1 MVQLI
6 LENLYFTKTSNISK
20 TRADREKLMADLKS
34 AHQIYIK
41 STTNTPAPKCVLTS
55 VIKHVLKITKI
66 WAKQNV
72 IYYSCFSGCYSIH
85 FTN

>member
-1 MVQLI
+1 MFLCMVCFYFYNINIKNSNLVCLFYPMVQLI

-55 VIKHVLKITKI
+55 VII
-66 WAKQNV
+66 A
-72 IYYSCFSGCYSIH
+72 
-85 FTN
+85 

>member
-55 VIKHVLKITKI
+55 VMFDVLNLHFI
-66 WAKQNV
+66 WNSLILSHCKM
-72 IYYSCFSGCYSIH
+72 
-85 FTN
+85 

>member
-55 VIKHVLKITKI
+55 D
-66 WAKQNV
+66 N
-72 IYYSCFSGCYSIH
+72 
-85 FTN
+85 

>member
-55 VIKHVLKITKI
+55 VIII
-66 WAKQNV
+66 IIIIIINM
-72 IYYSCFSGCYSIH
+72 
-85 FTN
+85 